1 MSHPNSLSQHTHG
14 CARTLADINALYWV
28 TSLLPLAFLSFWDT
42 LQIVIW
48 PGGTTESGLTS
59 GLLIS
64 RAPRLPWSDKQL
76 SFQELL
82 EFFNYSRSWDG
93 LQGRGG
99 SISFVVSCRGTGMRV
114 YGVMEGAQ
122 NPMENQWGSWTDDC
136 ILTTGCKYHRGCVME
151 WKWHSS
157 VSTNICI

>member
-1 MSHPNSLSQHTHG
+1 MNNVCYSVSHPNSLSQHTHG

-48 PGGTTESGLTS
+48 PGGTIESGLTS

-99 SISFVVSCRGTGMRV
+99 SISFVYHAEELEWEYMASWKELKIPWKTNGEAGLMIVSWPLAASITE
-114 YGVMEGAQ
+114 GVWRSG
-122 NPMENQWGSWTDDC
+122 NDTP
-136 ILTTGCKYHRGCVME
+136 V
-151 WKWHSS
+151 
-157 VSTNICI
+157 